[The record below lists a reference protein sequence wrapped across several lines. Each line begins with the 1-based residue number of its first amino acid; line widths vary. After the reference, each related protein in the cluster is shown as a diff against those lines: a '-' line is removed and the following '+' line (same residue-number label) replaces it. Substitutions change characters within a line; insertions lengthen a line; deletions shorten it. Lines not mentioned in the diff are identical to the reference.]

1 MGILANTVSCCRYQ
15 ASGDVPGSDL
25 FAWVGERLAQNRFR
39 SIDRSADE
47 LSVGWVHLDDTQRSD
62 FSDEQTFR
70 RDHWVTFAL
79 RRDQRR
85 VPAAVLRAHYDLACR
100 DFLAANPG
108 LQRVPKGK
116 REDLKE
122 AIQGSLLAR
131 TLAVPAVYDV
141 VWDTQSGVVTF
152 CSLSPKITD
161 LFEATFKQTFPG
173 VALTPIA
180 PFRRAETL
188 LRPELLPAL
197 RQANQASGDGLLE
210 LIRDNRW
217 LGEDFLLWLLF
228 GTVSGAGEYCVS
240 ASGPAAQGEGF
251 VAYLNDRMVLQGGG
265 EGLVQKMTLSG
276 PQDRYGEVR
285 AALLGGKRLREGV
298 ITLERQERLWRLNLK
313 GETFAFASF
322 KAPPVRLERDD
333 LTDPVREREALF
345 FERMHLLAEG
355 EQLFSSLFIDF
366 LVLRLSAGWQ
376 EREARIATW
385 LQQG

>member
-1 MGILANTVSCCRYQ
+1 MGILANSVSCCQYRIAGEAPQ
-15 ASGDVPGSDL
+15 SDL
-25 FAWVGERLAQNRFR
+25 LVWVGEKLAQHGFR
-39 SIDRSADE
+39 SIDRSSE
-47 LSVGWVHLDDTQRSD
+47 EISVGWVHLDDTQRSD
-62 FSDEQTFR
+62 FGDAQSFQ
-70 RDHWVTFAL
+70 RDHWIAFSL

-116 REDLKE
+116 RDELKE
-122 AIQGSLLAR
+122 AIHGALLAR
-131 TLAVPAVYDV
+131 TLAVPAVYDA
-141 VWDTQSGVVTF
+141 VWDTQSGIVTF
-152 CSLSPKITD
+152 TSLSPKVTD
-161 LFEATFKQTFPG
+161 LFETTFKQTFVG
-173 VALTPIA
+173 LSLLPIA
-180 PFRRAETL
+180 PFRRAEGL
-188 LRPELLPAL
+188 VRPELLPAL
-197 RQANQASGDGLLE
+197 RQANRAGGEGLLE

-228 GTVSGAGEYCVS
+228 GTVNGAGEYRVS
-240 ASGPAAQGEGF
+240 TAGPAASGAPF

-285 AALLGGKRLREGV
+285 AALLGGKCLREGV
-298 ITLERQERLWRLNLK
+298 ITLEHQERLWRMNLK

-333 LTDPVREREALF
+333 LTDPIREREALF
-345 FERMHLLAEG
+345 YERMHLLAEG
-355 EQLFSSLFIDF
+355 EQLFASLFADF
-366 LVLRLSAGWQ
+366 LAVRLASDWKAL
-376 EREARIATW
+376 EPRIAAW

>member
-1 MGILANTVSCCRYQ
+1 MGILANTVSCCQYQ
-15 ASGDVPGSDL
+15 VSGDIPGQDL
-25 FAWVGERLAQNRFR
+25 FVWVGERLALNGFR

-62 FSDEQTFR
+62 FADEQTYR
-70 RDHWVTFAL
+70 RDHWIAFAL

-116 REDLKE
+116 RDELKE
-122 AIQGSLLAR
+122 AIQGALLAR
-131 TLAVPAVYDV
+131 TLAVPAVYDAI
-141 VWDTQSGVVTF
+141 WDTQNGVVTF
-152 CSLSPKITD
+152 TSLSPKVTD
-161 LFEATFKQTFPG
+161 LFESTFKQTFPG
-173 VALTPIA
+173 LALTPIA
-180 PFRRAETL
+180 PFRRAEKL
-188 LRPELLPAL
+188 IRPELLPAL
-197 RQANQASGDGLLE
+197 QKANQASGDGLLE

-217 LGEDFLLWLLF
+217 IGEDFLLWLLF
-228 GTVSGAGEYCVS
+228 GTVAGAGEYHVS
-240 ASGPAAQGEGF
+240 APGPAEHGEKF
-251 VAYLNDRMVLQGGG
+251 VAYLNDRMVLQGGD

-276 PQDRYGEVR
+276 PQDRYGEAR

-298 ITLERQERLWRLNLK
+298 ITFERQERLWRLNLK

-345 FERMHLLAEG
+345 FERMHLLSEG
-355 EQLFSSLFIDF
+355 EQLFFSLFADF
-366 LVLRLSAGWQ
+366 LVVRLSTGWKGL
-376 EREARIATW
+376 EPRIAAW
-385 LQQG
+385 LQPG